1 MSFEI
6 DGKAYEKPVKL
17 AKEFNIKPQEIFGYI
32 RASGANKLEAKKD
45 DEGKNIVARE
55 DLIELLKKKDQR
67 KLDRKIAKS
76 QPKAEKKS
84 KKKNDDEPAIE
95 YQGEI
100 IEPENQEPEP
110 KVPQGMDSTRF

>member
-6 DGKAYEKPVKL
+6 DGKNYEKPVKL

-67 KLDRKIAKS
+67 RLDRKIVKS
-76 QPKAEKKS
+76 QPKE
-84 KKKNDDEPAIE
+84 KKNDDEPAIE